1 MRERRSSWQFSFM
14 KISGFSY
21 EIRQGC
27 SAGLAELRGP
37 VDEEMPAMSDL
48 KPAILAAGSLFMLAV
63 LYLLLRDEAE
73 EENGSDPKS
82 LLKEVLTQLL
92 DVEQRAKRV
101 VEELVREQLSGK
113 EVSIA
118 EAYQRVEACDLVD
131 PLEKQG
137 LSIQEFEAMVAEQQN
152 DPWVMESMVRLS
164 GQHPAD
170 MKPGG
175 ADLDVA
181 KILAMK
187 EFALVELEKLGKH
200 SSVLCGIQG
209 LQSFLRLVHSPIETQ
224 HLQDFKAATVALKA
238 LVHAKVEKAHGVA
251 ADEEELIRNPDFVG
265 ILKRQQTVMQQL
277 MSKLMA
283 GPKDVGAEEAKLPAE
298 PAADVLPMEQLPP
311 QDEEMRPVAEHPPQ
325 VSQEGIIPVPALV
338 PAPVIPTTVG
348 GPQADQA
355 VQTGPSSADIWA
367 LAQAFASV
375 QGIPAPGAPALQTLP
390 FPLHEA
396 PPPPEPPGGT
406 SGAAQEPQAE
416 PPAEPPAEPQE
427 ALCNQSNEQC

>member
-1 MRERRSSWQFSFM
+1 
-14 KISGFSY
+14 
-21 EIRQGC
+21 
-27 SAGLAELRGP
+27 
-37 VDEEMPAMSDL
+37 MPAMSDL

-73 EENGSDPKS
+73 EENGSIAGKDPKS

-187 EFALVELEKLGKH
+187 EFALVELEKL
-200 SSVLCGIQG
+200 VA
-209 LQSFLRLVHSPIETQ
+209 SFLSEPNAESK
-224 HLQDFKAATVALKA
+224 DFKAATVALKA

-251 ADEEELIRNPDFVG
+251 ADEVETAAVMKQEELIRNPDFVG

-283 GPKDVGAEEAKLPAE
+283 GPKDVGVEEAKLPAE
-298 PAADVLPMEQLPP
+298 PAADGLLTEQLPP

-325 VSQEGIIPVPALV
+325 VSHEGNIPVPALV
-338 PAPVIPTTVG
+338 PGAVIYSTAG

-367 LAQAFASV
+367 LAQAFATV
-375 QGIPAPGAPALQTLP
+375 QGIPAPGAPGLQTLP
-390 FPLHEA
+390 LPLHEA

-406 SGAAQEPQAE
+406 SGAAPAEPQ
-416 PPAEPPAEPQE
+416 AEPPAEPQE
-427 ALCNQSNEQC
+427 ALCKESMEQC

>member
-1 MRERRSSWQFSFM
+1 
-14 KISGFSY
+14 
-21 EIRQGC
+21 
-27 SAGLAELRGP
+27 
-37 VDEEMPAMSDL
+37 MPAMSDL

-73 EENGSDPKS
+73 EENGAVADKDPKS

-187 EFALVELEKLGKH
+187 EFALVELEKL
-200 SSVLCGIQG
+200 VA
-209 LQSFLRLVHSPIETQ
+209 SFLSEPDVESK
-224 HLQDFKAATVALKA
+224 DFKAATVALKA

-251 ADEEELIRNPDFVG
+251 ADEVETAAVMKQEELIRNPDFVG

-283 GPKDVGAEEAKLPAE
+283 APKDVGG
-298 PAADVLPMEQLPP
+298 DV
-311 QDEEMRPVAEHPPQ
+311 D
-325 VSQEGIIPVPALV
+325 
-338 PAPVIPTTVG
+338 
-348 GPQADQA
+348 
-355 VQTGPSSADIWA
+355 
-367 LAQAFASV
+367 
-375 QGIPAPGAPALQTLP
+375 
-390 FPLHEA
+390 
-396 PPPPEPPGGT
+396 
-406 SGAAQEPQAE
+406 
-416 PPAEPPAEPQE
+416 
-427 ALCNQSNEQC
+427 